1 MAWFWESRGEGEFQT
16 PEVSSIYEGWN
27 GWEADLATG
36 LSSHAE
42 VFTRE
47 ITQNFVDAAK
57 LVADSR
63 KGAPSLTFRFLTF
76 TGSKAKELRE
86 KLGVSDLSDKYKL
99 LDSDQKR
106 SLKLPESKLLG
117 GQETV
122 QLSILIVTESGTS
135 GMLGRWARDKLH
147 LDNDGN
153 VIRRRM
159 RDALLS
165 SAGSNNKASL
175 GSYGEGKKAIIAAS
189 APRTLI
195 TYTAFDV
202 SSTDDGASRRLLG
215 TTYWRPYNHESSAY
229 SGLAMLGRTE
239 EGNSRPTPLKN
250 TEADDFVA
258 SLGLP
263 GFEVRDASN
272 SSHWGTSQIF
282 LEPVVT
288 AEEVRDSI
296 ERNWWPLIVDKAV
309 DFHVIDTETQEL
321 EVNPNQKPYLAPFIR
336 GWGLLGG
343 KEVVD
348 DENETVQA
356 VSAPKHDK
364 AGKLALMMDFT
375 ETGWSKRDPETNRSL
390 VALIRDGMLI
400 SYQKFPKSR
409 NLTEP
414 FVRGVYSVSSKDDQE
429 LAELLRQVEPPL
441 HNFWNT
447 KHEAMDKAA
456 LTLAQSVYETISTSV
471 REFRARFVEEMVKQ
485 SVDLALF
492 DEMLSVSGGS
502 RSNRKVEPTPPPPSK
517 TDWTILD
524 EGASVR
530 EFDES
535 TRYAVAERSVTLKPN
550 RKEQMVQITFGWKVE
565 GDSGKLEQEDGLFRR
580 TEFVAKGFSETQ
592 PGVLVGTLKPGVS
605 IKMRWS
611 SEPYSEMWTLQPF
624 VQVTNLGDSSDDVPN
639 EVGATADDN

>member
-99 LDSDQKR
+99 LDSDQRR

-117 GQETV
+117 GKDTDD
-122 QLSILIVTESGTS
+122 LNLLIVTESSTS
-135 GMLGRWARDKLH
+135 GMLGPWARDSRY
-147 LDNDGN
+147 LDNDGK
-153 VIRRRM
+153 VIMRRM

-195 TYTAFDV
+195 TYTAFDS

-215 TTYWRPYNHESSAY
+215 TTYWRPYNHASSAY

-272 SSHWGTSQIF
+272 SSNWGTSQIF

-296 ERNWWPLIVDKAV
+296 ERNWWPLIVDKLV
-309 DFHVIDTETQEL
+309 DFHVIDTDTQEL

-375 ETGWSKRDPETNRSL
+375 ETGWSKRDPETNRSI

-409 NLTEP
+409 NLPEP
-414 FVRGVYSVSSKDDQE
+414 FVRGVYSINSDNDQE

-441 HNFWNT
+441 HNYWNT

-456 LTLAQSVYETISTSV
+456 LSLAQSIYDSITNSV
-471 REFRARFVEEMVKQ
+471 KEFRLKFVEEMVKQ

-502 RSNRKVEPTPPPPSK
+502 RSNRKVEPPTPPQSK

-524 EGASVR
+524 EGALVK
-530 EFDES
+530 EFDEN

-550 RKEQMVQITFGWKVE
+550 RKEQLVQVAFGWKVE
-565 GDSGKLEQEDGLFRR
+565 GDSGKLEQEDRLFRR
-580 TEFVAKGFSETQ
+580 AEFVSSGFKETE
-592 PGVLVGTLKPGVS
+592 PGLIVGTLKPGVS
-605 IKMRWS
+605 IKMKWTS
-611 SEPYSEMWTLQPF
+611 MPYSELWTLQPF
-624 VQVTNLGDSSDDVPN
+624 VQVTRLGDSSDDVPSESGAN
-639 EVGATADDN
+639 EDDN

>member
-63 KGAPSLTFRFLTF
+63 NGAPSLTFRFLTF

-86 KLGVSDLSDKYKL
+86 KLGVSDLSEKYKL

-117 GQETV
+117 GQ
-122 QLSILIVTESGTS
+122 QADDLSILIVTESGTS
-135 GMLGRWARDKLH
+135 GMLGPWARDSRYR
-147 LDNDGN
+147 DNDGK
-153 VIRRRM
+153 VIMRRM

-195 TYTAFDV
+195 TYTAFDS

-250 TEADDFVA
+250 KDADDFVA

-272 SSHWGTSQIF
+272 SRNWGTSQIF
-282 LEPVVT
+282 LEPVVD

-296 ERNWWPLIVDKAV
+296 ERNWWPLIVDNEV
-309 DFHVIDTETQEL
+309 DFHVIDTDNQEL

-441 HNFWNT
+441 HNYWNT

-456 LTLAQSVYETISTSV
+456 LNLAQSVYETISISV
-471 REFRARFVEEMVKQ
+471 REFRSRFVEEMVKQ

-502 RSNRKVEPTPPPPSK
+502 RSNRKVEPPPPPPSK

-550 RKEQMVQITFGWKVE
+550 RTEQMVQITFGWKVE

-580 TEFVAKGFSETQ
+580 TEFVSKGFSETQ
-592 PGVLVGTLKPGVS
+592 SGVIVGTLKPGVS
-605 IKMRWS
+605 IKMKWS
-611 SEPYSEMWTLQPF
+611 SKPYSEMWTLQPF
-624 VQVTNLGDSSDDVPN
+624 VQVTKLGDSSDGVPN
-639 EVGATADDN
+639 EVGATEDDN

>member
-57 LVADSR
+57 LVATSR

-76 TGSKAKELRE
+76 TGQRAKDLRE

-99 LDSDQKR
+99 LEPDQKR

-117 GQETV
+117 GKDAND
-122 QLSILIVTESGTS
+122 LSLLIVTESGTS
-135 GMLGRWARDKLH
+135 GMLGPWTRDNRY
-147 LDNDGN
+147 LDDDGN
-153 VIRRRM
+153 VIMRRM

-195 TYTAFDV
+195 TYTAFD
-202 SSTDDGASRRLLG
+202 SNSTDDGASRRLLG
-215 TTYWRPYNHESSAY
+215 TTYWRPYNHQSSAY

-239 EGNSRPTPLKN
+239 NSNTRPTPFTN
-250 TEADDFVA
+250 RDADDFVA

-263 GFEVRDASN
+263 GFEVRDANN

-282 LEPVVT
+282 LDPVVD

-296 ERNWWPLIVDKAV
+296 ERNWWPLIVEKAV
-309 DFHVIDTETQEL
+309 NFHVFDNETQEL
-321 EVNPNQKPYLAPFIR
+321 EVNPNQKSYLAPFIR
-336 GWGLLGG
+336 GWKLLASQ
-343 KEVVD
+343 EVVD
-348 DENETVQA
+348 DENEAVLT
-356 VSAPKHDK
+356 VSAPKYDK
-364 AGKLALMMDFT
+364 VGKLALMMDFT
-375 ETGWSKRDPETNRSL
+375 ENGWSRREPETNRSL
-390 VALIRDGMLI
+390 VALIRDGMII

-409 NLTEP
+409 NLPEP
-414 FVRGVYSVSSKDDQE
+414 FVRGVYSINSEDDQE

-441 HNFWNT
+441 HNYWNT
-447 KHEAMDKAA
+447 KHEAMDKVA
-456 LTLAQSVYETISTSV
+456 LALAQSVYDSISTSV
-471 REFRARFVEEMVKQ
+471 KAFRSRFVEEMVKQ
-485 SVDLALF
+485 SVDLSLF
-492 DEMLSVSGGS
+492 DEMLSVSGGV
-502 RSNRKVEPTPPPPSK
+502 RSKGKVDPPPPPQSK

-524 EGASVR
+524 EGASVG
-530 EFDES
+530 EFDEN
-535 TRYAVAERSVTLKPN
+535 TRYAVAERSVTLKPSK
-550 RKEQMVQITFGWKVE
+550 KEQLVQIAFGWKVE
-565 GDSGKLEQEDGLFRR
+565 GDNGKLEQEDRLFRR
-580 TEFVAKGFSETQ
+580 TEFVSSGFEQTE
-592 PGVLVGTLKPGVS
+592 PGLIEGTLKPGVS
-605 IKMRWS
+605 VKIKWTSM
-611 SEPYSEMWTLQPF
+611 PYSELWTLQPF
-624 VQVTNLGDSSDDVPN
+624 VQVTKLGDSSDDAPIEGGAN
-639 EVGATADDN
+639 EDDN

>member
-1 MAWFWESRGEGEFQT
+1 MGWFWESRGEGEFQT

-57 LVADSR
+57 LVANSR
-63 KGAPSLTFRFLTF
+63 KESPSLTFRFLTF
-76 TGSKAKELRE
+76 TGSKARDLRE
-86 KLGVSDLSDKYKL
+86 KLGVSDLSGKYKI

-117 GQETV
+117 GKDTDD
-122 QLSILIVTESGTS
+122 LNLLIVTESGTS
-135 GMLGRWARDKLH
+135 GMLGPWTRDSRY

-153 VIRRRM
+153 IIMRRM
-159 RDALLS
+159 KDALLS

-195 TYTAFDV
+195 TYTAFD
-202 SSTDDGASRRLLG
+202 SGSTDDGASRRLLG
-215 TTYWRPYNHESSAY
+215 TTYWRPYNHKSAAY

-239 EGNSRPTPLKN
+239 DGNTRPTPFTN
-250 TEADDFVA
+250 SEADEFVA

-263 GFEVRDASN
+263 GFEVRDASDPRY
-272 SSHWGTSQIF
+272 WGTSQIF
-282 LEPVVT
+282 LEPVVD

-296 ERNWWPLIVDKAV
+296 ERNWWPLIVDRAV
-309 DFHVIDTETQEL
+309 NFHVFNNDMQEL
-321 EVNPNQKPYLAPFIR
+321 EVNPNQKTYLAPFIR
-336 GWGLLGG
+336 GWELLTNQ
-343 KEVVD
+343 EVAD
-348 DENETVQA
+348 SENETVQT
-356 VSAPKHDK
+356 VSAPKYDK
-364 AGKLALMMDFT
+364 AGKLALMMDLT
-375 ETGWSKRDPETNRSL
+375 ENGWSRRDPETNRSL
-390 VALIRDGMLI
+390 VALIRDGMII

-409 NLTEP
+409 NLPEP
-414 FVRGVYSVSSKDDQE
+414 FVRGVYSINSEDNSE

-441 HNFWNT
+441 HNYWNT

-456 LTLAQSVYETISTSV
+456 LSLAQSVYESISASV
-471 REFRARFVEEMVKQ
+471 KEFRLRFVEEMVKQ
-485 SVDLALF
+485 SVDLPLF
-492 DEMLSVSGGS
+492 DEMLSVSGGL
-502 RSNRKVEPTPPPPSK
+502 RSKGKVDPPPPPQSK

-524 EGASVR
+524 EGASVG

-550 RKEQMVQITFGWKVE
+550 RKEQLVQIAFGWKVE
-565 GDSGKLEQEDGLFRR
+565 GDSGKLEQEDRLFRK
-580 TEFVAKGFSETQ
+580 TEFVSSGFKETE
-592 PGVLVGTLKPGVS
+592 PGLIVGTLKPGVS
-605 IKMRWS
+605 IKMRWTS
-611 SEPYSEMWTLQPF
+611 MPYSELWTLQPF
-624 VQVTNLGDSSDDVPN
+624 VQVTKLGDSSD
-639 EVGATADDN
+639 EVLIEGGVDEDDN